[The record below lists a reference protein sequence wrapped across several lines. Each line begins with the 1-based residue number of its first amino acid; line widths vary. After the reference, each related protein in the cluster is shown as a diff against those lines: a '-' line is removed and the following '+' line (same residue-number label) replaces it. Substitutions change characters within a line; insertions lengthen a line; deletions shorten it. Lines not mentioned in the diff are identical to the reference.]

1 MKSRQDRAKI
11 AFTITETIIAS
22 IILVIAIIGT
32 GAYRYQAAMSAHKTD
47 LYTTGVRTTLLLCEG
62 WAGADGDSTFNP
74 VTTFS
79 PQLNISTSATGTS
92 APTGYTKLGYYKIIV
107 EGVSYFATLSWKNL
121 STGGVRSLHVMVKWD
136 LCDRGINTY
145 ATANQSYHL
154 TTYVK
159 K

>member
-32 GAYRYQAAMSAHKTD
+32 AAYRYQAAMSAHKTD
-47 LYTTGVRTTLLLCEG
+47 LYSTGVRIALLLCEC
-62 WAGADGDSTFNP
+62 WAGADGNNTFNP

-79 PQLNISTSATGTS
+79 PQLNISTSTTGTA

-107 EGVSYFATLSWKNL
+107 DGVSYFATLSWKDI
-121 STGGVRSLHVMVKWD
+121 STESVRALHVIVKWD
-136 LCDRGINTY
+136 LCDRGTNTL
-145 ATANQSYHL
+145 AAANQSYHL

-159 K
+159 Q

>member
-1 MKSRQDRAKI
+1 MKSRQGRAKI
-11 AFTITETIIAS
+11 AFTVMETIIAS

-32 GAYRYQAAMSAHKTD
+32 AAYRYQAAMSVHKTD

-62 WAGADGDSTFNP
+62 WAGADGNSVFNP

-79 PQLNISTSATGTS
+79 PQLNISTSTTGT
-92 APTGYTKLGYYKIIV
+92 AVPTGYTKLGYYKVIV
-107 EGVSYFATLSWKNL
+107 DGVSYFATLSWKNL
-121 STGGVRSLHVMVKWD
+121 STGGVRSLHVIVKWD
-136 LCDRGINTY
+136 LCDRGINTL

-159 K
+159 Q

>member
-1 MKSRQDRAKI
+1 MKFRRYRARL

-32 GAYRYQAAMSAHKTD
+32 AAYRYQAAMSAHKTD
-47 LYTTGVRTTLLLCEG
+47 LYSTGVRTALLLCEG

-79 PQLNISTSATGTS
+79 PQLNISTSATGTA
-92 APTGYTKLGYYKIIV
+92 APTGYTKLGYYKIIID
-107 EGVSYFATLSWKNL
+107 GVSYFATLSWKNI
-121 STGGVRSLHVMVKWD
+121 STGGVRSLHVVVKWD
-136 LCDRGINTY
+136 LCDRGTNTL
-145 ATANQSYHL
+145 ATADQSYHL

-159 K
+159 Q